1 MKNHIL
7 RFLSFSTAIVAAA
20 ACASPATVTEPVVYS
35 RADAADSVR
44 IRVGQTII
52 VDDVRIKLSA
62 VESDSRCGTDVVCV
76 WQGDATTLFLVSPNS
91 ESASQ
96 LDQVRLHTGV
106 EPRAGT
112 AQHYR
117 VELLAVT
124 PAPRSTTTIKQED
137 YAAWIRVVR
146 ME

>member
-1 MKNHIL
+1 MKNQVI
-7 RFLSFSTAIVAAA
+7 RFLSLTTAIAALG
-20 ACASPATVTEPVVYS
+20 ACTSPMTATEPVVYS

-44 IRVGQTII
+44 IRVNQAII
-52 VDDVRIKLSA
+52 VDDIRIRFSA

-76 WQGDATTLFLVSPNS
+76 WQGDATTVFLVSPNS

-117 VELLAVT
+117 VELLAVL
-124 PAPRSTTTIKQED
+124 PAPKSGNAIKQED

-146 ME
+146 VE